1 MKMKELF
8 TIALFALFL
17 GLCGTELFTSVITS
31 QNQTTETVRYTRGIE
46 QSGSA
51 SQKKQDKPSFNLD
64 EILKETDLDG

>member
-1 MKMKELF
+1 MKLKEIF
-8 TIALFALFL
+8 ATALFVLFL
-17 GLCGTELFTSVITS
+17 GLCGAELVTAVMTAQS
-31 QNQTTETVRYTRGIE
+31 QTLESVRYTRGIE